1 MTDHKRS
8 VLKASDGHEIHLQSW
23 LPDEPATRV
32 LQIFH
37 GLGEHASR
45 YARFAEAANAR
56 GMAVYCH
63 DHRGHGEHADQLGY
77 FSGKDGW
84 KLVIADCHAVHQHI
98 QGEYE
103 GLPIVLLGHSMGSY
117 IAQSYVMRHTPQL
130 AAFIVSAS
138 TWAFRPELMFGA
150 MLAKIESS
158 RVGKH
163 RESALLNQLGFGKFN
178 KPFKPARTEFDWLS
192 RDEAEVDKYIADPY
206 SGGPTTTGLWCDLLD
221 GLREISSDAALRRIA
236 GDLPILITGG
246 ADDPVGGDKGMTR
259 LLTHYAQTGHQR
271 LRVKIYPGGR
281 HEMLNETNRDE
292 VTRDWL
298 DWIETTSRSA
308 R

>member
-1 MTDHKRS
+1 MHVQMITPVAVDW
-8 VLKASDGHEIHLQSW
+8 DGDGDQDLVVG
-23 LPDEPATRV
+23 DEET
-32 LQIFH
+32 L
-37 GLGEHASR
+37 LGEIQ
-45 YARFAEAANAR
+45 
-56 GMAVYCH
+56 
-63 DHRGHGEHADQLGY
+63 HRHPDTPVVAY
-77 FSGKDGW
+77 
-84 KLVIADCHAVHQHI
+84 
-98 QGEYE
+98 
-103 GLPIVLLGHSMGSY
+103 GHSMGSY

-130 AAFIVSAS
+130 AAFILSAS